1 MKLTKKRL
9 IEMVRQELNEK
20 KETIFDVAIRVMKN
34 KSMETYKSGRGLVKL
49 DMQTANLLVKVFK
62 KISTQMKK
70 HLSDLVYKNPA
81 QLVQTL
87 WAVVK

>member
-1 MKLTKKRL
+1 MKLTKKIL
-9 IEMVRQELNEK
+9 TEMVRQELNEK

-62 KISTQMKK
+62 KISPQMKK
-70 HLSDLVYKNPA
+70 HLSDLGYKDPA

>member
-62 KISTQMKK
+62 KISPQMNK
-70 HLSDLVYKNPA
+70 HLSDLGYKDPA